1 MSSYIGRVAKF
12 EITRQLKKPAFWAA
26 TLLIPILIGA
36 VYFISFV
43 TSSGND
49 KEPEYDDQSKIAIG
63 SGGLTGKGFL
73 NGTQT
78 KYNPSYQICSS
89 AEP

>member
-49 KEPEYDDQSKIAIG
+49 KEPEYDDQSKIAIIDD
-63 SGGLTGKGFL
+63 SGVLPIQGDPL
-73 NGTQT
+73 
-78 KYNPSYQICSS
+78 S
-89 AEP
+89 A